1 MKEEMKWITIWMFAN
16 TVMAMMSLIYL
27 YLNHELPIYGTLV
40 VSIFTFSIVFPY
52 IVWKY
57 NQIKFVEK
65 NNIVIQ
71 ILKD

>member
-1 MKEEMKWITIWMFAN
+1 MKEEMKWITIWIFSN
-16 TVMAMMSLIYL
+16 TIMAILSLIYL
-27 YLNHELPIYGTLV
+27 YLSHELPVYGTLI
-40 VSIFTFSIVFPY
+40 VSMFAFSIVFPY

-57 NQIKFVEK
+57 NQIKFIEK

>member
-1 MKEEMKWITIWMFAN
+1 MKEEMKWITIWILTN
-16 TVMAMMSLIYL
+16 IVMATLSLIYF
-27 YLNHELPIYGTLV
+27 YLNHELQMYGTWT
-40 VSIFTFSIVFPY
+40 VSLCLLSIILPY

-71 ILKD
+71 ILRD